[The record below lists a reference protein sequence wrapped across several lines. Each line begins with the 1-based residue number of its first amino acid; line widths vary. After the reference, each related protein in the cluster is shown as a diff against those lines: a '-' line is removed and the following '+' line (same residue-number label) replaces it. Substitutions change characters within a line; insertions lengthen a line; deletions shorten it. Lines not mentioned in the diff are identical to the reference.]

1 MNFERTHKMLSDHMY
16 MMPLDSPYYAL
27 IPKRRWYAP
36 WRWDLRC
43 MGIADVGG
51 QVFETTETCT
61 LVSNLGRDE
70 VIGMMR
76 LLGAINVGN

>member
-1 MNFERTHKMLSDHMY
+1 MSFERTHKLLSGGMY

-36 WRWDLRC
+36 WLWDLKC
-43 MGIADVGG
+43 MEIVSTGG
-51 QVFETTETCT
+51 WVFEPSEACI
-61 LVSNLGRDE
+61 LASNLRRDE